1 MQNNNSLLFFTMNL
15 KIKIYC
21 ILLTIVY
28 IAIIVNS
35 AYQGSAD
42 FMEGFK
48 KGRNKDLSSEIYYL
62 NLEPKEGKYAFHEQ
76 IKNEKDNQYILA
88 EANKYYIKTN
98 TSYDSIPSALKV
110 IKLTCFVFMVILVS
124 GLLFSPVLFFSIIY
138 SITKNRIITSSL
150 ILRTRVLGWI
160 LLLFS
165 ILDILYTINETMI
178 QRSIMEI
185 ENYQIVM
192 GQPDYMMLV
201 LGLVIL
207 ILAEI
212 LKMSLKIKEEQDLTI

>member
-1 MQNNNSLLFFTMNL
+1 MNL

-28 IAIIVNS
+28 IVIIVNS

-48 KGRNKDLSSEIYYL
+48 NGKDRNYTSEIYDL
-62 NLEPKEGKYAFHEQ
+62 NLEPKDGKYTFQEQ
-76 IKNEKDNQYILA
+76 IKNEKDNQYVSA
-88 EANKYYIKTN
+88 EVRSYLIKTN
-98 TSYDSIPSALKV
+98 TSYSSIPSGLKI
-110 IKLTCFVFMVILVS
+110 IKLVCIVSIVFLVL
-124 GLLFSPVLFFSIIY
+124 GLLFSPILFFSIIY

-150 ILRTRVLGWI
+150 VLRTRVLGW
-160 LLLFS
+160 LLILFS
-165 ILDILYTINETMI
+165 IIDIIYTINNTMI
-178 QRSIMEI
+178 LSEIIKI
-185 ENYQIVM
+185 ENYEIVM

>member
-1 MQNNNSLLFFTMNL
+1 MV
-15 KIKIYC
+15 I
-21 ILLTIVY
+21 
-28 IAIIVNS
+28 IANS

-48 KGRNKDLSSEIYYL
+48 KGANKDFSYEVYYL
-62 NLEPKEGKYAFHEQ
+62 NLKPKEGKYTFHEQ
-76 IKNEKDNQYILA
+76 LKNEKDSQYISA
-88 EANKYYIKTN
+88 EANRYLIKTN
-98 TSYDSIPSALKV
+98 SSYNTIPSGLKI
-110 IKLTCFVFMVILVS
+110 IKLVCIVFITILAFIS
-124 GLLFSPVLFFSIIY
+124 LLFSPILFFSIIY

-150 ILRTRVLGWI
+150 ILRAKVLGWI

-165 ILDILYTINETMI
+165 IIAILYTINETMI
-178 QRSIMEI
+178 LRSIMEI

-192 GQPDYMMLV
+192 EQPDYMMLV

>member
-1 MQNNNSLLFFTMNL
+1 MNL

-28 IAIIVNS
+28 IAVIVNN

-42 FMEGFK
+42 FIEGFK
-48 KGRNKDLSSEIYYL
+48 KGSNKDFTSEIYYL

-76 IKNEKDNQYILA
+76 IKNEKNNQYVSA
-88 EANKYYIKTN
+88 EVNKYYIKTN
-98 TSYDSIPSALKV
+98 TSYDSMPLELRG
-110 IKLTCFVFMVILVS
+110 IKLTCFVFMVILS
-124 GLLFSPVLFFSIIY
+124 FGLLFSPVLFFSIIY
-138 SITKNRIITSSL
+138 SITKNSIITSSL
-150 ILRTRVLGWI
+150 ILRTRVLGWL

-165 ILDILYTINETMI
+165 IIDILYTINETI
-178 QRSIMEI
+178 ILRSIMEI

>member
-1 MQNNNSLLFFTMNL
+1 MNL

-28 IAIIVNS
+28 MVIIANS
-35 AYQGSAD
+35 AYQGSAG
-42 FMEGFK
+42 FIEGFK
-48 KGRNKDLSSEIYYL
+48 KGANKDFSYEVYYL
-62 NLEPKEGKYAFHEQ
+62 NLKPKEGKYTFHEQ
-76 IKNEKDNQYILA
+76 LKNEKDSQYISA
-88 EANKYYIKTN
+88 EANRYLIKTN
-98 TSYDSIPSALKV
+98 SSYNTIPSGLKI
-110 IKLTCFVFMVILVS
+110 IKLVCIVFIAILAFS
-124 GLLFSPVLFFSIIY
+124 LLFSPILFFSIIY

-150 ILRTRVLGWI
+150 ILRAKVLGWI

-165 ILDILYTINETMI
+165 IIDILYTINETMI

-192 GQPDYMMLV
+192 EQPDYMMLV

>member
-1 MQNNNSLLFFTMNL
+1 MNL

-28 IAIIVNS
+28 MVIIANS

-48 KGRNKDLSSEIYYL
+48 KGASKDFSSEVYYL
-62 NLEPKEGKYAFHEQ
+62 NLKPKEGKYTFHEQ
-76 IKNEKDNQYILA
+76 LKNEKDSQYISA
-88 EANKYYIKTN
+88 EANRYLIKTN
-98 TSYDSIPSALKV
+98 SPYNSIPSGLKI
-110 IKLTCFVFMVILVS
+110 IKLVCIVFIVILAFS
-124 GLLFSPVLFFSIIY
+124 LLFSPILFFSIIY

-150 ILRTRVLGWI
+150 ILRARVLGWI

-165 ILDILYTINETMI
+165 IIDILYTINETMI
-178 QRSIMEI
+178 LRSIMEI

>member
-1 MQNNNSLLFFTMNL
+1 
-15 KIKIYC
+15 
-21 ILLTIVY
+21 
-28 IAIIVNS
+28 VNS

-48 KGRNKDLSSEIYYL
+48 NGKDRNYTSEIYDL
-62 NLEPKEGKYAFHEQ
+62 NLEPKDGKYTFQEQ
-76 IKNEKDNQYILA
+76 IKNEKDNQYVSA
-88 EANKYYIKTN
+88 EVRSYLIKTN
-98 TSYDSIPSALKV
+98 TSYSSIPSGLKI
-110 IKLTCFVFMVILVS
+110 IKLVCLVS
-124 GLLFSPVLFFSIIY
+124 IVFLVLGLLFSPILFFSIIY

-150 ILRTRVLGWI
+150 VLRTRVLGW
-160 LLLFS
+160 LLILFS
-165 ILDILYTINETMI
+165 IIDIIYTINNTMI
-178 QRSIMEI
+178 LSEIMKI
-185 ENYQIVM
+185 ENYEIVM

>member
-1 MQNNNSLLFFTMNL
+1 MNL

-28 IAIIVNS
+28 IVIIVNS

-48 KGRNKDLSSEIYYL
+48 NGKDRNYTSEIYDL
-62 NLEPKEGKYAFHEQ
+62 NLEPKDGKYTFQEQ
-76 IKNEKDNQYILA
+76 IKNEKDNQYVSA
-88 EANKYYIKTN
+88 EVRSYLIKTN
-98 TSYDSIPSALKV
+98 TSYSSIPSGLKI
-110 IKLTCFVFMVILVS
+110 IKLVCLVS
-124 GLLFSPVLFFSIIY
+124 IVFLVLGLLFSPILFFSIIY

-150 ILRTRVLGWI
+150 VLRTRVLGW
-160 LLLFS
+160 LLILFS
-165 ILDILYTINETMI
+165 IIDIIYTINNTMI
-178 QRSIMEI
+178 LSEIMKI
-185 ENYQIVM
+185 ENYEIVM